1 MDSGETRSGGYSCH
15 RGRYAGFVGMAGSSL
30 SVPCAGSYLGRGI
43 YDVAEVARLIRCTR
57 RRVEGWTRAGA
68 DKAPLLSG
76 ELDGLFSFWDLLSLR
91 VIGELVEREVPRSE
105 IARGAE
111 YLAAEL
117 GTHRPFAHE
126 GLATAG
132 RGFFADIGSWID
144 VGMGGQQAFQVVVEP
159 LLVPITF
166 NDSGMATIW
175 RPHTSVW
182 VNPEVQAG
190 APCVEGTRIPTGTLA
205 DLQRA
210 GLSIEDLSDDYQ
222 LSAEQ
227 VQAAIAYE
235 TSLAA

>member
-1 MDSGETRSGGYSCH
+1 MRNGGYSCH
-15 RGRYAGFVGMAGSSL
+15 RGGYAGFVGTAVSSL
-30 SVPCAGSYLGRGI
+30 SVPSAGSYLGRGI
-43 YDVAEVARLIRCTR
+43 YDVAEVARLIRRTR
-57 RRVEGWTRAGA
+57 GRVEGWTRAGA
-68 DKAPLLSG
+68 HKAPLLSG

-91 VIGELVEREVPRSE
+91 VIGELTERGVPRSE

-117 GTHRPFAHE
+117 ETHRPFAHE
-126 GLATAG
+126 GLATVG
-132 RGFFADIGSWID
+132 RGFFAHLGSWVD

-159 LLVPITF
+159 LLEPITF

-175 RPHTSVW
+175 RPHASVW

-190 APCVEGTRIPTGTLA
+190 APCVDGTRIPTGTLA

-210 GLSIEDLSDDYQ
+210 GLGIEELSDDYQ
-222 LSAEQ
+222 LSVEQ

-235 TSLAA
+235 ASLAA